1 MKLRTFIAA
10 NLVLV
15 LAGTLAVQ
23 AQTKL
28 SARSGSKMRVEG
40 TSNIHDWQVEGK
52 LIGGNLEV
60 GKEFPLEPG
69 AKVNPGKVE
78 AKGEVFVPVRSL
90 TSIEKDGRPY
100 STKMDDIMYEKL
112 LADTHKR
119 IAFRLSELTLKEA
132 AKDKE
137 SPYVFEAKGDVMV
150 AGVTNQVTMPVNV
163 LPMADGK
170 IKISGKAEL
179 KMSDFKIEPPAPK
192 IGLGLIKTG
201 DPVIVIFDWMVG
213 AAKPA
218 ADAK

>member
-1 MKLRTFIAA
+1 
-10 NLVLV
+10 
-15 LAGTLAVQ
+15 
-23 AQTKL
+23 
-28 SARSGSKMRVEG
+28 
-40 TSNIHDWQVEGK
+40 
-52 LIGGNLEV
+52 
-60 GKEFPLEPG
+60 
-69 AKVNPGKVE
+69 
-78 AKGEVFVPVRSL
+78 
-90 TSIEKDGRPY
+90 
-100 STKMDDIMYEKL
+100 MYEKL

-137 SPYVFEAKGDVMV
+137 SPYVFEAKGDVIV
-150 AGVTNQVTMPVNV
+150 AGVTNQVTMPVSV

-170 IKISGKAEL
+170 IKISGKADL

-213 AAKPA
+213 AAKAA